1 MPVFG
6 RTKQETIKSLTP
18 AKEGEATLGEMF
30 TGLYDEAYF
39 ANGRRDVESTNYR
52 DQWKP
57 ILEVIKKT
65 TGKEFSNPG
74 NWLYLPTPDDRNTST
89 LNPYPEFN
97 PDAPEA
103 SLQAA
108 EPLYNRQELYDTSAN
123 EVFDYI
129 AENPDLFANVPEVQN
144 INGTVIADRVKEKV
158 LEVLATNQRLD
169 LKQKSTLDYIAG
181 FGGSIAATVTDVP
194 NLAVTGLTLLATKG
208 RGMGIAKTMTVEA
221 FANAGAE
228 AFAQEE
234 VMDWYASLDLPY
246 SMDEFYYNLA
256 AAATGGA
263 VLSGGIKVA
272 AKVPNLTAEQW
283 RKGKVAIDKYNAKK
297 AGLEYKEDLTLNSA
311 VKTSEIESEFE
322 AKSPYT
328 KESDPSGEKNIDA
341 QNQAA
346 QAIIEE
352 NPGKL
357 PTTPASELKTYA
369 PLDADVTVGAI
380 LVDPDNIEVDA
391 KLFQFK
397 EGGDKFGVTER
408 LQDVTEW
415 DPVKSNV
422 AILYETKE
430 GKLFVVDG
438 HQRVA
443 LAKKLK
449 STLTDQEKSLKNEIA
464 RKYLPR
470 IKEAREKL
478 RPLEEEELA
487 KVSGDQA
494 ATYQLMDK
502 QEVRRQKTFQKIN
515 DEGMAE
521 FEASRVK
528 KTPPIEILGYVRKE
542 TDGVS
547 IEAVRAEAAAKNI
560 AEGSGTLVDAAK
572 IFRDD
577 PGLIKLLP
585 PRSKLVQQAQGLSN
599 LSDDAF
605 MAAINGVITPEYAAI
620 VGKYIDGSAN
630 QLATIKLLQRTN
642 PQNATQ
648 AESIVAQAKTIGFE
662 KAEQAGLFGD
672 EVIAESAF
680 LSRAK
685 ILDATVKFLKDQ
697 KSVFKTLVDDASV
710 IEQYGNKLSKLTNAQ
725 KDKVYGQAIE
735 TIKQNANNVGPIADN
750 LTTIAKEFEA
760 AGSKNIGEFA
770 KKFSESL
777 ERGIKSGNFERIS
790 TSERGSGIADTKK
803 VDTSNSIAREYDEAS
818 LKENYENP
826 VELTKIKQELSDLE
840 AEVDQLA
847 TDNNMDDMFFFENAE
862 TGEIKASNI
871 KEIKAESARE
881 QKIIDELKDC

>member
-123 EVFDYI
+123 KVFDYI

-144 INGTVIADRVKEKV
+144 LNGTVIADRVKEKV
-158 LEVLATNQRLD
+158 LEVLAANQKLD

-357 PTTPASELKTYA
+357 PITPANELKTYA

-449 STLTDQEKSLKNEIA
+449 AQ
-464 RKYLPR
+464 
-470 IKEAREKL
+470 
-478 RPLEEEELA
+478 
-487 KVSGDQA
+487 GQA
-494 ATYQLMDK
+494 
-502 QEVRRQKTFQKIN
+502 
-515 DEGMAE
+515 
-521 FEASRVK
+521 
-528 KTPPIEILGYVRKE
+528 PEILGYVRKE

-710 IEQYGNKLSKLTNAQ
+710 IEQYGNKLSKLTNSQ

>member
-6 RTKQETIKSLTP
+6 RTKQESFKSATP
-18 AKEGEATLGEMF
+18 AKEGEASAGEMF
-30 TGLYDEAYF
+30 NAFFDEAYY

-57 ILEVIKKT
+57 ILETIKQT

-74 NWLYLPTPDDRNTST
+74 SWLYLPTPDDRNASA
-89 LNPYPEFN
+89 LNPYPEFDPKN
-97 PDAPEA
+97 PQA

-108 EPLYNRQELYDTSAN
+108 EPFYNRQELYDTSAN
-123 EVFDYI
+123 KIFNYI
-129 AENPDLFANVPEVQN
+129 DENPDLFANVPEVQN
-144 INGTVIADRVKEKV
+144 LNGTVIADRVKEKV
-158 LEVLATNQRLD
+158 LEVLATNQKLD

-208 RGMGIAKTMTVEA
+208 RGMSIVKTMTVEA

-246 SMDEFYYNLA
+246 SMEDFYYNLA

-283 RKGKVAIDKYNAKK
+283 RKGKVAIDKYNARK
-297 AGLEYKEDLTLNSA
+297 AGLEYKEDLTLNAA
-311 VKTSEIESEFE
+311 VKTSDIESEFE
-322 AKSPYT
+322 AKSPYK
-328 KESDPSGEKNIDA
+328 KEADPSGEKNIDA

-346 QAIIEE
+346 QAMIEE
-352 NPGKL
+352 NPGNL
-357 PTTPASELKTYA
+357 PITPVNELKKYKV
-369 PLDADVTVGAI
+369 LDADVTIGAI
-380 LVDPDNIEVDA
+380 LIDPDIIEVDA

-397 EGGDKFGVTER
+397 SGGDEFGVTER

-430 GKLFVVDG
+430 GKLFIVDG

-449 STLTDQEKSLKNEIA
+449 AQGQN
-464 RKYLPR
+464 P
-470 IKEAREKL
+470 
-478 RPLEEEELA
+478 
-487 KVSGDQA
+487 
-494 ATYQLMDK
+494 
-502 QEVRRQKTFQKIN
+502 
-515 DEGMAE
+515 
-521 FEASRVK
+521 
-528 KTPPIEILGYVRKE
+528 EILGYVRRE
-542 TDGVS
+542 VDGVTVQQ
-547 IEAVRAEAAAKNI
+547 VRAEAASKNI
-560 AEGSGTLVDAAK
+560 AEGSGTLIDAAK

-577 PGLIKLLP
+577 PGAIKLLP
-585 PRSKLVQQAQGLSN
+585 PRSRFVQQGEGLSN
-599 LSDDAF
+599 LSNDAF

-620 VGKYIDGSAN
+620 VGRYIDGSAN

-790 TSERGSGIADTKK
+790 TSERSSFIADTKK

-818 LKENYENP
+818 LKDNYQNS

-840 AEVDQLA
+840 AEIDQLA
-847 TDNNMDDMFFFENAE
+847 TDNNMDDMFAFENAE
-862 TGEIKASNI
+862 TGEIKVSNI
-871 KEIKAESARE
+871 KEMKAESTRE

>member
-123 EVFDYI
+123 KVFDYI

-144 INGTVIADRVKEKV
+144 LNGTVIADRVKEKV
-158 LEVLATNQRLD
+158 LEVLAANQKLD

-357 PTTPASELKTYA
+357 PITPANELKTYA

-449 STLTDQEKSLKNEIA
+449 AQ
-464 RKYLPR
+464 
-470 IKEAREKL
+470 
-478 RPLEEEELA
+478 
-487 KVSGDQA
+487 GQA
-494 ATYQLMDK
+494 
-502 QEVRRQKTFQKIN
+502 
-515 DEGMAE
+515 
-521 FEASRVK
+521 
-528 KTPPIEILGYVRKE
+528 PEILGYVRKE

-710 IEQYGNKLSKLTNAQ
+710 IEQYGNKLSKLTNSQ

-777 ERGIKSGNFERIS
+777 ERGIKSGNFERIT
-790 TSERGSGIADTKK
+790 TSERSSFIADTKK
-803 VDTSNSIAREYDEAS
+803 VDTSNSIAREYDDPS
-818 LKENYENP
+818 LKQNHENP

-840 AEVDQLA
+840 AEIDQLA
-847 TDNNMDDMFFFENAE
+847 TDNNMDDMFAFENAE
-862 TGEIKASNI
+862 TGEIKVSNI

>member
-123 EVFDYI
+123 KVFDYI

-144 INGTVIADRVKEKV
+144 LNGTVIADRVKEKV
-158 LEVLATNQRLD
+158 LEVLAANQKLD

-397 EGGDKFGVTER
+397 EGGDEFGVTER

-449 STLTDQEKSLKNEIA
+449 AQ
-464 RKYLPR
+464 
-470 IKEAREKL
+470 
-478 RPLEEEELA
+478 
-487 KVSGDQA
+487 GQA
-494 ATYQLMDK
+494 
-502 QEVRRQKTFQKIN
+502 
-515 DEGMAE
+515 
-521 FEASRVK
+521 
-528 KTPPIEILGYVRKE
+528 PEILGYVRKE

-710 IEQYGNKLSKLTNAQ
+710 IEQYGNKLSKLTNSQ

>member
-6 RTKQETIKSLTP
+6 RTKQESFKSLTP
-18 AKEGEATLGEMF
+18 AKEGEATSGEMF
-30 TGLYDEAYF
+30 NASFDEAYY

-57 ILEVIKKT
+57 ILKAIKDT
-65 TGKEFSNPG
+65 TGKDFSNPG
-74 NWLYLPTPDDRNTST
+74 NWLYLPTPDDRNAST
-89 LNPYPEFN
+89 LNPYPEFDPKN
-97 PDAPEA
+97 PLA
-103 SLQAA
+103 SLQAI

-123 EVFDYI
+123 KIFDYI
-129 AENPDLFANVPEVQN
+129 AENPDLFANVQEVQN
-144 INGTVIADRVKEKV
+144 LNGTVIADRVKGKV
-158 LEVLATNQRLD
+158 LEILEANQRLD
-169 LKQKSTLDYIAG
+169 LKQKSTLDYASG
-181 FGGSIAATVTDVP
+181 FGGAIAATVTDVP
-194 NLAVTGLTLLATKG
+194 NLAVTGATLYATKG
-208 RGMGIAKTMTVEA
+208 RSLGIAKTMTVEA

-228 AFAQEE
+228 VFAQEE
-234 VMDWYASLDLPY
+234 VIDWYASLDLPY
-246 SMDEFYYNLA
+246 SMEEFYYNVA
-256 AAATGGA
+256 AASVGGA

-283 RKGKVAIDKYNAKK
+283 RKGKAAIDQYNARK
-297 AGLEYKEDLTLNSA
+297 AGLKYEEDLTINAA
-311 VKTSEIESEFE
+311 VKASDIESEFE
-322 AKSPYT
+322 AKSPYS
-328 KESDPSGEKNIDA
+328 KEADPSGEKNIEA
-341 QNQAA
+341 QNQAVKA
-346 QAIIEE
+346 VMED
-352 NPGKL
+352 NPANL
-357 PTTPASELKTYA
+357 PTTPVNELKKYKA
-369 PLDADVTVGAI
+369 LDADVTVGAI
-380 LVDPDNIEVDA
+380 LIDPDIIEVDA

-430 GKLFVVDG
+430 GKLFIVDG

-449 STLTDQEKSLKNEIA
+449 AEQTEQTFWESLPNNFKDRVA
-464 RKYLPR
+464 AL
-470 IKEAREKL
+470 KEAFKL
-478 RPLEEEELA
+478 TPVQSVELA
-487 KVSGDQA
+487 SGLSDGTIKTLDDLA
-494 ATYQLMDK
+494 DLSKTY
-502 QEVRRQKTFQKIN
+502 N
-515 DEGMAE
+515 DLFKG
-521 FEASRVK
+521 K
-528 KTPPIEILGYVRKE
+528 KKKLKSTPPIEILGYVRKE

-620 VGKYIDGSAN
+620 VGKYIDRSAN

-685 ILDATVKFLKDQ
+685 ILDATIKFLKDQ

-710 IEQYGNKLSKLTNAQ
+710 IEQYGNKLSKLTNSQ

-760 AGSKNIGEFA
+760 AGSKNIGEYA

-777 ERGIKSGNFERIS
+777 ERGIKSGNFERIT
-790 TSERGSGIADTKK
+790 TSERSSFDADTKK
-803 VDTSNSIAREYDEAS
+803 VDTSNSIAREYDDPS
-818 LKENYENP
+818 LKQNHENP

-847 TDNNMDDMFFFENAE
+847 TDNNMDDMFAFENAE
-862 TGEIKASNI
+862 TGEIKVSNI

>member
-57 ILEVIKKT
+57 ILEAIKKT

-123 EVFDYI
+123 KVFDYI

-144 INGTVIADRVKEKV
+144 LNGTVIADRVKEKV
-158 LEVLATNQRLD
+158 LEVLAANQKLD

-357 PTTPASELKTYA
+357 PITPANELKTYA

-449 STLTDQEKSLKNEIA
+449 AQ
-464 RKYLPR
+464 
-470 IKEAREKL
+470 
-478 RPLEEEELA
+478 
-487 KVSGDQA
+487 GQA
-494 ATYQLMDK
+494 
-502 QEVRRQKTFQKIN
+502 
-515 DEGMAE
+515 
-521 FEASRVK
+521 
-528 KTPPIEILGYVRKE
+528 PEILGYVRKE

-710 IEQYGNKLSKLTNAQ
+710 IEQYGNKLSKLTNSQ

>member
-57 ILEVIKKT
+57 ILEAIKKT

-123 EVFDYI
+123 KVFDYI

-144 INGTVIADRVKEKV
+144 LNGTVIADRVKEKV
-158 LEVLATNQRLD
+158 LEVLAANQKLD

-397 EGGDKFGVTER
+397 EGGDEFGVTER

-449 STLTDQEKSLKNEIA
+449 AQ
-464 RKYLPR
+464 
-470 IKEAREKL
+470 
-478 RPLEEEELA
+478 
-487 KVSGDQA
+487 GQA
-494 ATYQLMDK
+494 PK
-502 QEVRRQKTFQKIN
+502 
-515 DEGMAE
+515 
-521 FEASRVK
+521 
-528 KTPPIEILGYVRKE
+528 ILGYVRKE

-605 MAAINGVITPEYAAI
+605 MASINGVITPEYAAI

-710 IEQYGNKLSKLTNAQ
+710 IEQYGNKLSKLTNSQ

-760 AGSKNIGEFA
+760 AGSKNIGEYA

-777 ERGIKSGNFERIS
+777 ERGIKSGNFERIT
-790 TSERGSGIADTKK
+790 TSERSSFDADTKK
-803 VDTSNSIAREYDEAS
+803 VDTSNSIAREYDDPS
-818 LKENYENP
+818 LKQNHENP

-840 AEVDQLA
+840 AEIDQLA
-847 TDNNMDDMFFFENAE
+847 TDNNMDDMFAFENAE
-862 TGEIKASNI
+862 TGEIKVSNI

>member
-397 EGGDKFGVTER
+397 EGGDEFGVTER

-449 STLTDQEKSLKNEIA
+449 SQETEVSAWGELSNDFESRLAELTSVFRQFGPVQSVNLAADIADGKIKTLEDLAEYTDIYNTMFKGKSKKA
-464 RKYLPR
+464 T
-470 IKEAREKL
+470 
-478 RPLEEEELA
+478 A
-487 KVSGDQA
+487 KKSSPQ
-494 ATYQLMDK
+494 
-502 QEVRRQKTFQKIN
+502 
-515 DEGMAE
+515 
-521 FEASRVK
+521 
-528 KTPPIEILGYVRKE
+528 ILGYVRKE

>member
-6 RTKQETIKSLTP
+6 RTKQESFKSLTP
-18 AKEGEATLGEMF
+18 AKEGEATSGEMF
-30 TGLYDEAYF
+30 NASFDEAYY

-57 ILEVIKKT
+57 ILKAIKDT
-65 TGKEFSNPG
+65 TGKDFSNPG
-74 NWLYLPTPDDRNTST
+74 NWLYLPTPDDRNAST
-89 LNPYPEFN
+89 LNPYPEFDPKN
-97 PDAPEA
+97 PLA
-103 SLQAA
+103 SLQAI

-123 EVFDYI
+123 KIFDYI
-129 AENPDLFANVPEVQN
+129 AENPDLFANVQEVQN
-144 INGTVIADRVKEKV
+144 LNGTVIADRVKGKV
-158 LEVLATNQRLD
+158 LEILEANQRLD
-169 LKQKSTLDYIAG
+169 LKQKSTLDYASG
-181 FGGSIAATVTDVP
+181 FGGAIAATVTDVP
-194 NLAVTGLTLLATKG
+194 NLAVTGATLYATKG
-208 RGMGIAKTMTVEA
+208 RSLGIAKTMTVEA

-228 AFAQEE
+228 VFAQEE
-234 VMDWYASLDLPY
+234 VIDWYASLDLPY
-246 SMDEFYYNLA
+246 SMEEFYYNVA
-256 AAATGGA
+256 AASVGGA

-283 RKGKVAIDKYNAKK
+283 RKGKAAIDQYNARK
-297 AGLEYKEDLTLNSA
+297 AGLKYEEDLTINAA
-311 VKTSEIESEFE
+311 VKASDIESEFE
-322 AKSPYT
+322 AKSPYS
-328 KESDPSGEKNIDA
+328 KEADPSGEKNIEA
-341 QNQAA
+341 QNQAVKA
-346 QAIIEE
+346 VMED
-352 NPGKL
+352 NPANL
-357 PTTPASELKTYA
+357 PTTPVNELKKYKA
-369 PLDADVTVGAI
+369 LDADVTVGAI
-380 LVDPDNIEVDA
+380 LIDPDIIEVDA

-430 GKLFVVDG
+430 GKLFIVDG

-449 STLTDQEKSLKNEIA
+449 AEQTEQTFWESLPNNFKDRVA
-464 RKYLPR
+464 AL
-470 IKEAREKL
+470 KEAFKL
-478 RPLEEEELA
+478 TPVQSVELA
-487 KVSGDQA
+487 SGLSDGTIKTLDDLA
-494 ATYQLMDK
+494 DLSKTY
-502 QEVRRQKTFQKIN
+502 N
-515 DEGMAE
+515 DLFKG
-521 FEASRVK
+521 K
-528 KTPPIEILGYVRKE
+528 KKKLKSTPPIEILGYVRKE

-685 ILDATVKFLKDQ
+685 ILDATIKFLKDQ

-710 IEQYGNKLSKLTNAQ
+710 IEQYGNKLSKLTNSQ

-760 AGSKNIGEFA
+760 AGSKNIGEYA

-777 ERGIKSGNFERIS
+777 ERGIKSGNFERIT
-790 TSERGSGIADTKK
+790 TSERSSFDADTKK
-803 VDTSNSIAREYDEAS
+803 VDTSNSIAREYDDPS
-818 LKENYENP
+818 LKQNHENP

-840 AEVDQLA
+840 AEIDQLA
-847 TDNNMDDMFFFENAE
+847 TDNNMDDMFAFENAE
-862 TGEIKASNI
+862 TGEIKVSNI

>member
-30 TGLYDEAYF
+30 NTFYDEAYF

-65 TGKEFSNPG
+65 TGKEFTNPG
-74 NWLYLPTPDDRNTST
+74 SWLYLPTPDDRNTST

-123 EVFDYI
+123 KVFDYI

-144 INGTVIADRVKEKV
+144 LNGTVIADRVKEKV
-158 LEVLATNQRLD
+158 LEVLATNQKLD

-328 KESDPSGEKNIDA
+328 KESDPSGEKNINA

-357 PTTPASELKTYA
+357 PITPASELKTYA

-397 EGGDKFGVTER
+397 EGGDEFGVTER

-449 STLTDQEKSLKNEIA
+449 SQEA
-464 RKYLPR
+464 
-470 IKEAREKL
+470 
-478 RPLEEEELA
+478 
-487 KVSGDQA
+487 
-494 ATYQLMDK
+494 
-502 QEVRRQKTFQKIN
+502 
-515 DEGMAE
+515 
-521 FEASRVK
+521 EASTWGKLSNDFESRLAELTSVFRQFGPVQSVNLAADIADGKIKTLDDLAGYTDIYNTMFKGKSK
-528 KTPPIEILGYVRKE
+528 KAKAKKSSPQILGYVRKE

-790 TSERGSGIADTKK
+790 TSERSSVIADTKK
-803 VDTSNSIAREYDEAS
+803 VDTSNSIAREYDDPS
-818 LKENYENP
+818 LKQNYENP

-840 AEVDQLA
+840 AEIDQLA
-847 TDNNMDDMFFFENAE
+847 TDNNMDDMFAFENAE
-862 TGEIKASNI
+862 TGEIKVSNI